1 MSNKT
6 ALNSERVETIF
17 MECLFQEGEDTTGY
31 IPALGIRSDVR
42 FHPQRLQS
50 HRQEIEAMLYE
61 LPNEFK
67 KSSGGGSSFLHACN
81 DKHGNQW
88 TDLHQRMEQL
98 VQLGFGIGKVQ
109 YQLPRAMWSFL
120 PGGMPY
126 IVID

>member
-6 ALNSERVETIF
+6 ALNSERVEAIF

-31 IPALGIRSDVR
+31 ISALGIRSDVG

-50 HRQEIEAMLYE
+50 HRQEIEAMLDE